1 MADKNVQMKVLNSSG
16 SYDSINPKS
25 NASLITTS
33 DGNNVQNFIDSKGQ
47 PNGIATLDANK
58 QLVQDAKTLNGHGT
72 DNGPNSVLLSGRKS
86 GTTIGTHSTAEG
98 FQTEASGFSSHAEGY
113 YTTASGENSHAEGDH
128 TQASN
133 YSSHAEGDYTQASGG
148 YSHAEGDHATASG
161 SYSHAEGSST
171 TASGNS
177 SHAEGLSTT
186 AIGLYSHAE
195 GGHTQASDSYSHAE
209 GSNTTASGGG
219 SHAEGYGTT
228 ASGND
233 SHAEGHGTTAS
244 SLYSHAEGSNTTA
257 NVCNSH
263 VQGFYNKALAGDPS
277 AYDAT
282 ADAMVIGNGSS
293 DALSN
298 CFRITFG
305 GNVYGLSSYH
315 SSGAD
320 YSEFFEWQDENPSAE
335 DRVGHFV
342 TLDGEKIRYANDGD
356 YIVGI
361 TSGNPAVIGD
371 HPSESWKER
380 YLRDVFGRL
389 QYEDVVIPETQEKDK
404 DGNVI
409 RTIPEHTET
418 HFKVNPDYDPAK
430 EAEYANREKRPEW
443 ATVGMLGKLVVID
456 DGTCEVNG
464 YCKPKNGTATKS
476 DTGYR
481 VLARLDETH
490 IKVLIK

>member
-1 MADKNVQMKVLNSSG
+1 MAEQNVSYSIKQSDG
-16 SYDSINPKS
+16 SYKELRMKAYD
-25 NASLITTS
+25 
-33 DGNNVQNFIDSKGQ
+33 
-47 PNGIATLDANK
+47 
-58 QLVQDAKTLNGHGT
+58 LNGYGT
-72 DNGPNSVLLSGRKS
+72 DNGPNSVLLSGRKA
-86 GTTIGTHSTAEG
+86 GTTIGVNSTAEG
-98 FQTEASGFSSHAEGY
+98 
-113 YTTASGENSHAEGDH
+113 D
-128 TQASN
+128 
-133 YSSHAEGDYTQASGG
+133 
-148 YSHAEGDHATASG
+148 
-161 SYSHAEGSST
+161 ST
-171 TASGNS
+171 TASGDS

-186 AIGLYSHAE
+186 AGGYESHAE
-195 GGHTQASDSYSHAE
+195 GDSTTASGDASHAE
-209 GSNTTASGGG
+209 GYATTASGYYG
-219 SHAEGYGTT
+219 SHAEGNSTT
-228 ASGND
+228 ASSYT
-233 SHAEGHGTTAS
+233 SHAEGDSTMASGDSSHAEGNSTTAS
-244 SLYSHAEGSNTTA
+244 SYTSHAEGDSTMASGDSSHAEGDSTTAGGYESHAEGDSTTA
-257 NVCNSH
+257 NVFASH
-263 VQGFYNKALAGDPS
+263 AQGRYNKVLAGNRL
-277 AYDAT
+277 AYYAT
-282 ADAMVIGNGSS
+282 ADAMVIGNGNS

-298 CFRITFG
+298 CFRITFD

-335 DRVGHFV
+335 DRAGHFV

-356 YIVGI
+356 YVVGI

-371 HPSESWKER
+371 HPSESWEER

-389 QYEDVVIPETQEKDK
+389 QYEDVTIPAHDEKDK
-404 DGNVI
+404 SGKVI

-418 HFKVNPDYDPAK
+418 HFKVNPDYDPVK

-490 IKVLIK
+490 IKVLMK

>member
-47 PNGIATLDANK
+47 PNGVATLDANK
-58 QLVQDAKTLNGHGT
+58 QLVQDAKTLNGYGT
-72 DNGPNSVLLSGRKS
+72 DNGPNSVLLSGRKE
-86 GTTIGTHSTAEG
+86 GTTIGTNSTAEG
-98 FQTEASGFSSHAEGY
+98 RTTTASGSCSHAEGGY
-113 YTTASGENSHAEGDH
+113 
-128 TQASN
+128 TQASD
-133 YSSHAEGDYTQASGG
+133 SCSHAEGDYTQASG
-148 YSHAEGDHATASG
+148 YSSHAEGRT
-161 SYSHAEGSST
+161 T
-171 TASGNS
+171 TASGYS

-186 AIGLYSHAE
+186 ASDSCSHAEGYYTQASGLYSHAE
-195 GGHTQASDSYSHAE
+195 GSC
-209 GSNTTASGGG
+209 
-219 SHAEGYGTT
+219 
-228 ASGND
+228 
-233 SHAEGHGTTAS
+233 
-244 SLYSHAEGSNTTA
+244 TTA
-257 NVCNSH
+257 NVFASH
-263 VQGFYNKALAGDPS
+263 AQGRYNKALAGAPS
-277 AYDAT
+277 TYSAT
-282 ADAMVIGNGSS
+282 ADAMVIGNGTSTS
-293 DALSN
+293 ELSN
-298 CFRITFG
+298 CFRVDFS

-320 YSEFFEWQDENPSAE
+320 YSEFFEWLDENPNKE

-361 TSGNPAVIGD
+361 ISGNPVIIGD
-371 HPSESWKER
+371 HPSESWCGR
-380 YLRDVFGRL
+380 YLRDVFGRM
-389 QYEDVVIPETQEKDK
+389 QYENVVIPETQETDK

-464 YCKPKNGTATKS
+464 YCKPMNGTATKS

-481 VLARLDETH
+481 VLARLDATH
-490 IKVLIK
+490 VKVLIK

>member
-1 MADKNVQMKVLNSSG
+1 MAEQNVSYNIKQSDG
-16 SYDSINPKS
+16 SYKELRMKAYD
-25 NASLITTS
+25 
-33 DGNNVQNFIDSKGQ
+33 
-47 PNGIATLDANK
+47 
-58 QLVQDAKTLNGHGT
+58 LNGHGT
-72 DNGPNSVLLSGRKS
+72 DNGPNSVLLSGRAI
-86 GTTIGTHSTAEG
+86 GTTIGANSTAEG
-98 FQTEASGFSSHAEGY
+98 YYTTASGYASHAEGDDTQASGNRSHAEGLSTTASGNSSHAEGY
-113 YTTASGENSHAEGDH
+113 YTTASGN
-128 TQASN
+128 AS
-133 YSSHAEGDYTQASGG
+133 Y
-148 YSHAEGDHATASG
+148 
-161 SYSHAEGSST
+161 
-171 TASGNS
+171 
-177 SHAEGLSTT
+177 
-186 AIGLYSHAE
+186 
-195 GGHTQASDSYSHAE
+195 
-209 GSNTTASGGG
+209 
-219 SHAEGYGTT
+219 AEGYGTQANT
-228 ASGND
+228 YV
-233 SHAEGHGTTAS
+233 SHA
-244 SLYSHAEGSNTTA
+244 
-257 NVCNSH
+257 
-263 VQGFYNKALAGDPS
+263 QGKYNKALAGDPS
-277 AYDAT
+277 TYSAT
-282 ADAMVIGNGSS
+282 ADAMVIGNGANAT
-293 DALSN
+293 DGASN
-298 CFRITFG
+298 CFRITFD

-389 QYEDVVIPETQEKDK
+389 QYEDVTIPAHDEKDK
-404 DGNVI
+404 SGKVI

-490 IKVLIK
+490 IKVLMK